1 MNLFDTGPGVAIA
14 TLVGAAVVVIAAIFY
29 FVQSAPP
36 SSITISTG
44 MEGSSF
50 QKNAIKYAAI
60 LEKNGVK
67 VKVLTSEGSAENLK
81 RLEDP
86 NSHVDVGMVQDGIQ
100 NAGSDKLVSLGS
112 ISYQPVLIF
121 YRGKHVDF
129 LSDFKGKK
137 ISIGPVGSGTR
148 TFALNLLGA
157 NGIKEN
163 ESTPLLD
170 LEASAASKALQD
182 NKIEAAFIMSESA
195 STDILHDLLRSKEI
209 HLYSFKQSSAY
220 SRKFDYLNPLDLSE
234 GAIDLG
240 LNIPEQDVSLVG
252 PTVELIAKKDLH
264 PALSDLLLE
273 AATQVHNH
281 PGIFQKRGEFPNP
294 IEHEIHVSDDASRFY
309 KSGKSFLYR
318 FLPFWLASL
327 VSRIFVV
334 FVPMLVILIPTLKSI
349 PAFFRWRNQSKINQR
364 YRELLTVE
372 QAFLQEKDPHKQ
384 TLLRKEFDQI
394 EETVNKMKVK
404 ASFADQY
411 YGLRGHIDYVRNMVD
426 GRTA

>member
-273 AATQVHNH
+273 AATQVHSH